1 MQGWLRENCRKGGI
15 AEDSRNSS
23 GIKENYMKDNN
34 NKKEVAKVIL
44 VLAVIIVA
52 CICGQ
57 LFVGCSPRITPPAE
71 IRDSVRVEI
80 RERVVHDT
88 AYVDVPLIKEMNVT
102 RDTSS
107 HLENEYAM
115 SDASIS
121 DGTLRHSLETRP
133 HKIAAPVTITVH
145 DTLTVEKKAET
156 IIKEVNVLTKWQ
168 GFQIILGRIL
178 GGLFLLIIV
187 MLVVRAF
194 FVRRLT
200 NS

>member
-1 MQGWLRENCRKGGI
+1 MDK
-15 AEDSRNSS
+15 
-23 GIKENYMKDNN
+23 KD
-34 NKKEVAKVIL
+34 KKEIVKANATLLAFVLLAIL
-44 VLAVIIVA
+44 
-52 CICGQ
+52 GQ

-80 RERVVHDT
+80 RERPVHDT
-88 AYVDVPLIKEMNVT
+88 VYVDVPLIKEVNVT

-121 DGTLRHSLETRP
+121 NGTLRHSLETRP

-156 IIKEVNVLTKWQ
+156 IIKEVNVLSKWQ
-168 GFQIILGRIL
+168 GFQIILGRVL
-178 GGLFLLIIV
+178 GGLFLLIIL
-187 MLVVRAF
+187 MLVARAF
-194 FVRRLT
+194 LMRR
-200 NS
+200 

>member
-1 MQGWLRENCRKGGI
+1 MDK
-15 AEDSRNSS
+15 
-23 GIKENYMKDNN
+23 KD
-34 NKKEVAKVIL
+34 KKEIVKANVIL
-44 VLAVIIVA
+44 LAFVLLAIL
-52 CICGQ
+52 GQ

-80 RERVVHDT
+80 RERPVHDT
-88 AYVDVPLIKEMNVT
+88 AYVDVPLIKEVNVT

-121 DGTLRHSLETRP
+121 NGTLRHSLETRP

-178 GGLFLLIIV
+178 GGLFLLIIL
-187 MLVVRAF
+187 MLAARAF
-194 FVRRLT
+194 LMRK
-200 NS
+200 

>member
-1 MQGWLRENCRKGGI
+1 MDK
-15 AEDSRNSS
+15 
-23 GIKENYMKDNN
+23 KD
-34 NKKEVAKVIL
+34 KKEIIKANATLLAFVLLAIL
-44 VLAVIIVA
+44 
-52 CICGQ
+52 GQ

-80 RERVVHDT
+80 RERPVHDT
-88 AYVDVPLIKEMNVT
+88 AYVDVPLIKEVNVT

-121 DGTLRHSLETRP
+121 NGTLRHSLETRP

-178 GGLFLLIIV
+178 GGLFLLIIL
-187 MLVVRAF
+187 MLAARAF
-194 FVRRLT
+194 LIRK
-200 NS
+200 

>member
-1 MQGWLRENCRKGGI
+1 MDK
-15 AEDSRNSS
+15 
-23 GIKENYMKDNN
+23 KD
-34 NKKEVAKVIL
+34 KKEIVKANATLLAFVLLAIL
-44 VLAVIIVA
+44 
-52 CICGQ
+52 GQ

-80 RERVVHDT
+80 RERTVHDT
-88 AYVDVPLIKEMNVT
+88 AYVDVPLIKEVNVT

-187 MLVVRAF
+187 MLAARAF

>member
-1 MQGWLRENCRKGGI
+1 MDK
-15 AEDSRNSS
+15 
-23 GIKENYMKDNN
+23 KD
-34 NKKEVAKVIL
+34 KKEIVKANATLLAFVLLAIL
-44 VLAVIIVA
+44 
-52 CICGQ
+52 GQ

-80 RERVVHDT
+80 RERPVHDT
-88 AYVDVPLIKEMNVT
+88 AYVDVPLIKEVNVT

-121 DGTLRHSLETRP
+121 NGTLRHSLETRP

-145 DTLTVEKKAET
+145 DTLTIEKKAET
-156 IIKEVNVLTKWQ
+156 IIKEVNTLTKWQ

-178 GGLFLLIIV
+178 GGLFLLIIL
-187 MLVVRAF
+187 MLAARAF
-194 FVRRLT
+194 LMRK
-200 NS
+200 

>member
-1 MQGWLRENCRKGGI
+1 MDK
-15 AEDSRNSS
+15 
-23 GIKENYMKDNN
+23 KD
-34 NKKEVAKVIL
+34 KKEIVKANATLLAFVLLAIL
-44 VLAVIIVA
+44 
-52 CICGQ
+52 GQ

-80 RERVVHDT
+80 RERPVHDT
-88 AYVDVPLIKEMNVT
+88 AYVDVPLIKEVNVT

-121 DGTLRHSLETRP
+121 NGTLRHSLETRP

-156 IIKEVNVLTKWQ
+156 IIKEVNVLSKWQ

-178 GGLFLLIIV
+178 GGLFLLIIL
-187 MLVVRAF
+187 MLAARAF
-194 FVRRLT
+194 LIRK
-200 NS
+200 

>member
-1 MQGWLRENCRKGGI
+1 MDK
-15 AEDSRNSS
+15 
-23 GIKENYMKDNN
+23 KD
-34 NKKEVAKVIL
+34 KKEIVKANATLLAFVLLAIL
-44 VLAVIIVA
+44 
-52 CICGQ
+52 GQ

-88 AYVDVPLIKEMNVT
+88 AYVDVPLIKEVNVT

-121 DGTLRHSLETRP
+121 NGTLRHSLETRP

-156 IIKEVNVLTKWQ
+156 IIKEVNTLTKWQ

-178 GGLFLLIIV
+178 GGLFLLIIL
-187 MLVVRAF
+187 MLAVRAF
-194 FVRRLT
+194 LIRK
-200 NS
+200 

>member
-1 MQGWLRENCRKGGI
+1 MDK
-15 AEDSRNSS
+15 
-23 GIKENYMKDNN
+23 KD
-34 NKKEVAKVIL
+34 KKEIVKANATLLAFVLLAIL
-44 VLAVIIVA
+44 
-52 CICGQ
+52 GQ

-88 AYVDVPLIKEMNVT
+88 AYVDVPLIKEVNVT

-107 HLENEYAM
+107 HVENEYAM

-121 DGTLRHSLETRP
+121 NGTLRHSLETRP
-133 HKIAAPVTITVH
+133 HKIAAPVTLIVH

-156 IIKEVNVLTKWQ
+156 IIKEVNTLTKWQ

-178 GGLFLLIIV
+178 GGLFLLIIL
-187 MLVVRAF
+187 MLAARAF
-194 FVRRLT
+194 LIRK
-200 NS
+200 

>member
-1 MQGWLRENCRKGGI
+1 MDK
-15 AEDSRNSS
+15 
-23 GIKENYMKDNN
+23 KD
-34 NKKEVAKVIL
+34 KKEIVKANATLLAFVLLAIL
-44 VLAVIIVA
+44 
-52 CICGQ
+52 GQ

-80 RERVVHDT
+80 RERTVHDT
-88 AYVDVPLIKEMNVT
+88 AYVDVPLIKEVNVT

-121 DGTLRHSLETRP
+121 NGTLRHSLETRP

-178 GGLFLLIIV
+178 GGLFLLTIL
-187 MLVVRAF
+187 MLVARAF
-194 FVRRLT
+194 LMRK
-200 NS
+200 

>member
-1 MQGWLRENCRKGGI
+1 MDK
-15 AEDSRNSS
+15 
-23 GIKENYMKDNN
+23 KD
-34 NKKEVAKVIL
+34 KKEIVKANATLLAFVLLAIL
-44 VLAVIIVA
+44 
-52 CICGQ
+52 GQ

-80 RERVVHDT
+80 RERTVHDT
-88 AYVDVPLIKEMNVT
+88 AYVDVPLIKEVNVT

-121 DGTLRHSLETRP
+121 NGTLRHSLETRP

-156 IIKEVNVLTKWQ
+156 IIKEVNTLTKWQ

-178 GGLFLLIIV
+178 GGLFLLIIL
-187 MLVVRAF
+187 MLVARAF
-194 FVRRLT
+194 IMRK
-200 NS
+200 

>member
-1 MQGWLRENCRKGGI
+1 MDK
-15 AEDSRNSS
+15 
-23 GIKENYMKDNN
+23 KD
-34 NKKEVAKVIL
+34 KKEIVKANATLLAFVLLAIL
-44 VLAVIIVA
+44 
-52 CICGQ
+52 GQ
-57 LFVGCSPRITPPAE
+57 LFVGCSPRITHPAE

-80 RERVVHDT
+80 RERPVHDT
-88 AYVDVPLIKEMNVT
+88 AYVDVPLIKEVNVT

-121 DGTLRHSLETRP
+121 NGTLRHSLETRP

-178 GGLFLLIIV
+178 GGLFLLIIL
-187 MLVVRAF
+187 MRSQERSL
-194 FVRRLT
+194 
-200 NS
+200 

>member
-1 MQGWLRENCRKGGI
+1 MDK
-15 AEDSRNSS
+15 
-23 GIKENYMKDNN
+23 KD
-34 NKKEVAKVIL
+34 KKEIVKANATLLAFVLLAIL
-44 VLAVIIVA
+44 
-52 CICGQ
+52 GQ

-80 RERVVHDT
+80 RERPVHDT
-88 AYVDVPLIKEMNVT
+88 AYVDVPLIKEVNVT

-121 DGTLRHSLETRP
+121 NGTLRHSLETRP
-133 HKIAAPVTITVH
+133 HKIAAPVTIMVH

-156 IIKEVNVLTKWQ
+156 IIKEVNVLSKWQ

>member
-1 MQGWLRENCRKGGI
+1 MDK
-15 AEDSRNSS
+15 
-23 GIKENYMKDNN
+23 KD
-34 NKKEVAKVIL
+34 KKEIIKVNATLLAFVLLAIL
-44 VLAVIIVA
+44 
-52 CICGQ
+52 GQ

-80 RERVVHDT
+80 RERPVHDT
-88 AYVDVPLIKEMNVT
+88 AYVDVPLIKEVNVT

-121 DGTLRHSLETRP
+121 NGTLRHSLETRP

-178 GGLFLLIIV
+178 GGLFLLIIL
-187 MLVVRAF
+187 MLTARAF
-194 FVRRLT
+194 LIRK
-200 NS
+200 

>member
-1 MQGWLRENCRKGGI
+1 MDK
-15 AEDSRNSS
+15 
-23 GIKENYMKDNN
+23 KD
-34 NKKEVAKVIL
+34 KKEIVKANATLLAFVLLAIL
-44 VLAVIIVA
+44 
-52 CICGQ
+52 GQ

-80 RERVVHDT
+80 RERPVHDT
-88 AYVDVPLIKEMNVT
+88 AYVDVPLIKEVNVT

-121 DGTLRHSLETRP
+121 NGTLRHSLETRP

-156 IIKEVNVLTKWQ
+156 IIKEVNTLTKWQ

-178 GGLFLLIIV
+178 GGLFLLIIL
-187 MLVVRAF
+187 MLVARAF
-194 FVRRLT
+194 LMRK
-200 NS
+200 

>member
-1 MQGWLRENCRKGGI
+1 MDK
-15 AEDSRNSS
+15 
-23 GIKENYMKDNN
+23 KD
-34 NKKEVAKVIL
+34 KKEIVKANATLLAFVLLAIL
-44 VLAVIIVA
+44 
-52 CICGQ
+52 GQ

-80 RERVVHDT
+80 RERPVHDT
-88 AYVDVPLIKEMNVT
+88 AYVDVPLIKEVNVT

>member
-1 MQGWLRENCRKGGI
+1 MDK
-15 AEDSRNSS
+15 
-23 GIKENYMKDNN
+23 KD
-34 NKKEVAKVIL
+34 KKEIVKANATLLAFVLLAIL
-44 VLAVIIVA
+44 
-52 CICGQ
+52 GQ

-80 RERVVHDT
+80 RERTVHDT
-88 AYVDVPLIKEMNVT
+88 AYVDVPLIKEVNVT

-121 DGTLRHSLETRP
+121 NGTLRHSLETRP

-168 GFQIILGRIL
+168 GFQIILGRVL
-178 GGLFLLIIV
+178 GGLFLLIIL
-187 MLVVRAF
+187 MLVVRTF
-194 FVRRLT
+194 LIEQLGKFRK
-200 NS
+200 

>member
-1 MQGWLRENCRKGGI
+1 MDK
-15 AEDSRNSS
+15 
-23 GIKENYMKDNN
+23 KD
-34 NKKEVAKVIL
+34 KKEIVKANATLLAFVLLAIL
-44 VLAVIIVA
+44 
-52 CICGQ
+52 GQ

-88 AYVDVPLIKEMNVT
+88 AYVDVPLSKEVNVT

-107 HLENEYAM
+107 HLEDEYAM

-121 DGTLRHSLETRP
+121 NGTLRHSLETRP

-178 GGLFLLIIV
+178 GGLFLLIIL
-187 MLVVRAF
+187 MLVARAF
-194 FVRRLT
+194 LMRK
-200 NS
+200 

>member
-1 MQGWLRENCRKGGI
+1 MDK
-15 AEDSRNSS
+15 
-23 GIKENYMKDNN
+23 KD
-34 NKKEVAKVIL
+34 KKEIVKANATLLAFVLLAIL
-44 VLAVIIVA
+44 
-52 CICGQ
+52 GQ

-80 RERVVHDT
+80 RERPVHDT
-88 AYVDVPLIKEMNVT
+88 AYVDVPLIKEVNVT

-121 DGTLRHSLETRP
+121 NGTLRHSLETRP

-156 IIKEVNVLTKWQ
+156 IIKEVNTLTKWQ
-168 GFQIILGRIL
+168 GFQIILGRVL
-178 GGLFLLIIV
+178 GGLFLLIIL
-187 MLVVRAF
+187 MLVARAF
-194 FVRRLT
+194 LMRR
-200 NS
+200 

>member
-1 MQGWLRENCRKGGI
+1 MDK
-15 AEDSRNSS
+15 
-23 GIKENYMKDNN
+23 KD
-34 NKKEVAKVIL
+34 KKEIVKANATLLAFVLLAIL
-44 VLAVIIVA
+44 
-52 CICGQ
+52 GQ

-80 RERVVHDT
+80 RERPVHDT
-88 AYVDVPLIKEMNVT
+88 AYVDVPLIKEVNVI

-107 HLENEYAM
+107 PLENEYAM

-121 DGTLRHSLETRP
+121 NGTLRHSLETRP

-145 DTLTVEKKAET
+145 DTLTIEKKAET

-194 FVRRLT
+194 LMRK
-200 NS
+200 

>member
-1 MQGWLRENCRKGGI
+1 MDK
-15 AEDSRNSS
+15 
-23 GIKENYMKDNN
+23 KD
-34 NKKEVAKVIL
+34 KKEIVKANATLLAFVLLAIL
-44 VLAVIIVA
+44 
-52 CICGQ
+52 GQ

-88 AYVDVPLIKEMNVT
+88 AYVDVPLIKEVNVT

-121 DGTLRHSLETRP
+121 NGTLRHSLETRP

-178 GGLFLLIIV
+178 GGLFLLIIL
-187 MLVVRAF
+187 MLAARAF
-194 FVRRLT
+194 LMRK
-200 NS
+200 

>member
-1 MQGWLRENCRKGGI
+1 MDK
-15 AEDSRNSS
+15 
-23 GIKENYMKDNN
+23 KD
-34 NKKEVAKVIL
+34 KKEIVKANATLLAFVLLAIL
-44 VLAVIIVA
+44 
-52 CICGQ
+52 GQ

-88 AYVDVPLIKEMNVT
+88 AYVDVPLIKEVNVT

-121 DGTLRHSLETRP
+121 NGTLRHSLETRP

-178 GGLFLLIIV
+178 GGLFLLIIL
-187 MLVVRAF
+187 MLAVRAF
-194 FVRRLT
+194 LIRK
-200 NS
+200 

>member
-1 MQGWLRENCRKGGI
+1 MDK
-15 AEDSRNSS
+15 
-23 GIKENYMKDNN
+23 KD
-34 NKKEVAKVIL
+34 KKEIVKANATLLAFVLLAIL
-44 VLAVIIVA
+44 
-52 CICGQ
+52 GQ

-88 AYVDVPLIKEMNVT
+88 AYVDVPLIKEVNVT

-121 DGTLRHSLETRP
+121 NGTLRHSLETRP

-178 GGLFLLIIV
+178 GGLFLLIIL

-194 FVRRLT
+194 LIRK
-200 NS
+200 

>member
-1 MQGWLRENCRKGGI
+1 MDK
-15 AEDSRNSS
+15 
-23 GIKENYMKDNN
+23 KD
-34 NKKEVAKVIL
+34 KKEIVKANATLLAFVLLAIL
-44 VLAVIIVA
+44 
-52 CICGQ
+52 GQ

-80 RERVVHDT
+80 RERPVHDT
-88 AYVDVPLIKEMNVT
+88 AYVDVPLIKEVNVT

-121 DGTLRHSLETRP
+121 NGTLRHSLETRP

-178 GGLFLLIIV
+178 GGLFLLIIL
-187 MLVVRAF
+187 MLVSRAF
-194 FVRRLT
+194 LMR
-200 NS
+200 

>member
-1 MQGWLRENCRKGGI
+1 MDK
-15 AEDSRNSS
+15 
-23 GIKENYMKDNN
+23 KD
-34 NKKEVAKVIL
+34 KKEIVKANATLLAFVLLAIL
-44 VLAVIIVA
+44 
-52 CICGQ
+52 GQ

-80 RERVVHDT
+80 RERPVHDT
-88 AYVDVPLIKEMNVT
+88 AYVDVPLIKEVNVT

-121 DGTLRHSLETRP
+121 NGTLRHSLETRP

-178 GGLFLLIIV
+178 GGLFLLIIL
-187 MLVVRAF
+187 MLVARAF
-194 FVRRLT
+194 LIGQLGKFKK
-200 NS
+200 

>member
-1 MQGWLRENCRKGGI
+1 MDK
-15 AEDSRNSS
+15 
-23 GIKENYMKDNN
+23 KD
-34 NKKEVAKVIL
+34 KKEIVKANATL
-44 VLAVIIVA
+44 LAFVLLATL
-52 CICGQ
+52 GQ

-80 RERVVHDT
+80 RERPVHDT
-88 AYVDVPLIKEMNVT
+88 AYVDVPLIKEVNVT

-107 HLENEYAM
+107 HVENEYAM

-121 DGTLRHSLETRP
+121 NGTLRHSLETRP

-156 IIKEVNVLTKWQ
+156 IIKEVNTLTKWQ

-178 GGLFLLIIV
+178 GGLFLLIIL
-187 MLVVRAF
+187 MLAARAF
-194 FVRRLT
+194 LIRK
-200 NS
+200 

>member
-1 MQGWLRENCRKGGI
+1 MDK
-15 AEDSRNSS
+15 
-23 GIKENYMKDNN
+23 KD
-34 NKKEVAKVIL
+34 KKEIVKANATLLAFVLLAIL
-44 VLAVIIVA
+44 
-52 CICGQ
+52 GQ

-80 RERVVHDT
+80 RERPVHDT
-88 AYVDVPLIKEMNVT
+88 AYVDVPLIKEVNVT

-121 DGTLRHSLETRP
+121 NGTLRHSLETRP
-133 HKIAAPVTITVH
+133 HKIAAPVTIIVR

-156 IIKEVNVLTKWQ
+156 LIKEVNVLSKWQ

>member
-1 MQGWLRENCRKGGI
+1 MDK
-15 AEDSRNSS
+15 
-23 GIKENYMKDNN
+23 KD
-34 NKKEVAKVIL
+34 KKEIVKANATLLAFVLLAIL
-44 VLAVIIVA
+44 
-52 CICGQ
+52 GQ

-80 RERVVHDT
+80 RERTVHDT
-88 AYVDVPLIKEMNVT
+88 AYVDVPLIKEVNVT

-121 DGTLRHSLETRP
+121 NGTLRHSLETRP

-156 IIKEVNVLTKWQ
+156 IIKEVNVLSKWQ
-168 GFQIILGRIL
+168 GFQIILGRVL
-178 GGLFLLIIV
+178 GGLFLLIIL
-187 MLVVRAF
+187 MLVSRAF
-194 FVRRLT
+194 LMRK
-200 NS
+200 

>member
-1 MQGWLRENCRKGGI
+1 MDK
-15 AEDSRNSS
+15 
-23 GIKENYMKDNN
+23 KD
-34 NKKEVAKVIL
+34 KKEIVKANMTLLAFVLLAIL
-44 VLAVIIVA
+44 
-52 CICGQ
+52 GQ

-80 RERVVHDT
+80 RERPVHDT
-88 AYVDVPLIKEMNVT
+88 AYVDVPLIKEVNVT

-121 DGTLRHSLETRP
+121 NGTLRHSLETRP
-133 HKIAAPVTITVH
+133 HKIAAPVTIIVH

-156 IIKEVNVLTKWQ
+156 IIKEVNVLSKWQ

-178 GGLFLLIIV
+178 GGLFLLIIL
-187 MLVVRAF
+187 MLVARAF
-194 FVRRLT
+194 LMRR
-200 NS
+200 

>member
-1 MQGWLRENCRKGGI
+1 MDK
-15 AEDSRNSS
+15 
-23 GIKENYMKDNN
+23 KD
-34 NKKEVAKVIL
+34 KKEIVKANATLLAFVLLAIL
-44 VLAVIIVA
+44 
-52 CICGQ
+52 GQ

-80 RERVVHDT
+80 RERTVHDT
-88 AYVDVPLIKEMNVT
+88 AYVDVPLIKEVNVT

-121 DGTLRHSLETRP
+121 NGTLRHSLETRP

-156 IIKEVNVLTKWQ
+156 IIKEVNTLTKWQ

-178 GGLFLLIIV
+178 GGLFLLIIL
-187 MLVVRAF
+187 MLAARAF
-194 FVRRLT
+194 LMRK
-200 NS
+200 

>member
-1 MQGWLRENCRKGGI
+1 MDK
-15 AEDSRNSS
+15 
-23 GIKENYMKDNN
+23 KD
-34 NKKEVAKVIL
+34 KKEIVKANATLLAFVLLAIL
-44 VLAVIIVA
+44 
-52 CICGQ
+52 GQ

-80 RERVVHDT
+80 RERPVHDT
-88 AYVDVPLIKEMNVT
+88 AYVDVPLIKEVNVT

-121 DGTLRHSLETRP
+121 NGTLRHSLETRP

>member
-1 MQGWLRENCRKGGI
+1 MDK
-15 AEDSRNSS
+15 
-23 GIKENYMKDNN
+23 KD
-34 NKKEVAKVIL
+34 KKEIVKANATLLAFVLLAIL
-44 VLAVIIVA
+44 
-52 CICGQ
+52 GQ

-71 IRDSVRVEI
+71 IRDSVRVES

-88 AYVDVPLIKEMNVT
+88 AYVDVPLIKEVNVT

-121 DGTLRHSLETRP
+121 NGTLRHSLETRP

-156 IIKEVNVLTKWQ
+156 IIKEVNTLTKWQ

-178 GGLFLLIIV
+178 GGLFLLIIL

-194 FVRRLT
+194 LMRR
-200 NS
+200 

>member
-1 MQGWLRENCRKGGI
+1 MDK
-15 AEDSRNSS
+15 
-23 GIKENYMKDNN
+23 KD
-34 NKKEVAKVIL
+34 KKEIVKANATLLAFVLLTIL
-44 VLAVIIVA
+44 
-52 CICGQ
+52 GQ

-88 AYVDVPLIKEMNVT
+88 AYVDVPLIKEVNVT

-121 DGTLRHSLETRP
+121 NGTLRHSLETRP

-156 IIKEVNVLTKWQ
+156 IIKEVNTLTKWQ

-178 GGLFLLIIV
+178 GGLFLLIIL
-187 MLVVRAF
+187 MLVARAF
-194 FVRRLT
+194 LMRK
-200 NS
+200 

>member
-1 MQGWLRENCRKGGI
+1 MDK
-15 AEDSRNSS
+15 
-23 GIKENYMKDNN
+23 KD
-34 NKKEVAKVIL
+34 KKEIVKANATLLAFVLLAIL
-44 VLAVIIVA
+44 
-52 CICGQ
+52 GQ

-121 DGTLRHSLETRP
+121 NGTLRHSLETRP

-178 GGLFLLIIV
+178 GGLFLLIIL
-187 MLVVRAF
+187 MLAARAF
-194 FVRRLT
+194 LIRK
-200 NS
+200 

>member
-1 MQGWLRENCRKGGI
+1 
-15 AEDSRNSS
+15 
-23 GIKENYMKDNN
+23 
-34 NKKEVAKVIL
+34 
-44 VLAVIIVA
+44 
-52 CICGQ
+52 
-57 LFVGCSPRITPPAE
+57 
-71 IRDSVRVEI
+71 
-80 RERVVHDT
+80 
-88 AYVDVPLIKEMNVT
+88 
-102 RDTSS
+102 
-107 HLENEYAM
+107 M
-115 SDASIS
+115 SYASIS
-121 DGTLRHSLETRP
+121 NQTLRHSLKTRP
-133 HKIAAPVTITVH
+133 QKIAAPITITVH